1 MSTENKNA
9 YLSIRIS
16 QKDKAKIERKAKNL
30 GIKLPDYV
38 RKACLNPKGEKIIE
52 LKLIYTITI
61 LQEISNYIEMNYDGD
76 KFIEGDVKKIWD
88 YLL

>member
-38 RKACLNPKGEKIIE
+38 RKACLNPKGEK
-52 LKLIYTITI
+52 L
-61 LQEISNYIEMNYDGD
+61 
-76 KFIEGDVKKIWD
+76 
-88 YLL
+88 